1 LARGSNFL
9 IALLRH
15 GAPAL
20 ASTPREMPAEVDDP
34 EPVAAVRRMGAMAA
48 TRVDAARDP
57 LLIRATRYAVLLPL
71 AYRMCV
77 LPVSWLWLVIGFGST
92 PVLTTIAWIG
102 TVSNLAAA
110 GWVLRVPD
118 RRGLLTRLLLYAD
131 VVFAVAA
138 SILTSA
144 TVPAAL
150 YWPGGWV
157 TFVYLTGTV
166 ALWTM
171 CRGVVAGLLLVALGI
186 ALQGLMLWIGP
197 LPDIGAVEAASLFGA
212 AGMLLVALATGLGSL
227 VLLGLATRLALA
239 TGLRLGQSAERARVE
254 RTLHDTA
261 LQALE
266 ALAIGTTV
274 DDIDPRGQLSRV
286 RDAARAQAGELRRAL
301 SETGPSDGLA
311 AELATLATEMA
322 RDGLR
327 AELSISEI
335 GDDQLSEVRRLAVR
349 DAAREALRN
358 TIKHAGTREV
368 VVRMEE
374 RDGGVA
380 VITRD
385 HGAGYDEGARP
396 PGFGVSESMK
406 ARLAEVGG
414 WCHIESRPGRGTR
427 VTMWVPR

>member
-1 LARGSNFL
+1 
-9 IALLRH
+9 
-15 GAPAL
+15 
-20 ASTPREMPAEVDDP
+20 MPAEVDDP
-34 EPVAAVRRMGAMAA
+34 EPVSAVRRMGAMAA
-48 TRVDAARDP
+48 TRVDTARDP

-71 AYRMCV
+71 SYRTCM
-77 LPVSWLWLVIGFGST
+77 LPVSWLWLVIGVGST

-102 TVSNLAAA
+102 TASNLAAA

-131 VVFAVAA
+131 VVFAVVA

-144 TVPAAL
+144 TVPPGL
-150 YWPGGWV
+150 YWPGSWV

-171 CRGVVAGLLLVALGI
+171 CRGVVAGLLLAALGI
-186 ALQGLMLWIGP
+186 VLQGVMLWIGP
-197 LPDIGAVEAASLFGA
+197 LPDIGPVEAASLFGA
-212 AGMLLVALATGLGSL
+212 AGMLLVAVATGLGSL

-239 TGLRLGQSAERARVE
+239 TGLRLGQGAERARAE

-266 ALAIGTTV
+266 AFAIGSTA
-274 DDIDPRGQLSRV
+274 DDVDPRGQLSRV
-286 RDAARAQAGELRRAL
+286 RGAARAQAGELRRAL
-301 SETGPSDGLA
+301 NETGTSDGLA
-311 AELATLATEMA
+311 TELAALATEMA

-335 GDDQLSEVRRLAVR
+335 GDDRLSEVRRVAVR

-396 PGFGVSESMK
+396 AGFGVSESMK

-414 WCHIESRPGRGTR
+414 WCRIESRPGRGTR